1 MSDWIED
8 SGKSGPESVQGRKV
22 ESALSVKTKFP
33 LGQDAICPNLHY
45 STQQAGDPR
54 QARKLLVGNVSRFK
68 GKTVFITG
76 GGTGIG
82 AAVARRMASEGAN
95 IALMGRRREPLEAV
109 AAETGALIVQGDAA
123 DGESVR
129 KALAEVHAKFGP
141 VDILVANAGGH
152 GVGPT
157 VTMSDE
163 IWALATRLNLDTA
176 FVCARECL
184 PDLIGQKGNIVIVA
198 SIAGLFAGPD
208 AAGYVT
214 MKHACVGLGKSLA
227 RDYGRKGVRTN
238 TICPGWVATAMAD
251 EQMQVLVERRGLGS
265 IDEAYKLVTRDVPL
279 GRPATSEEVSNVI
292 CFVASDEA
300 SMMNGSILTVD
311 GGATVVDLP
320 TLAFVDL

>member
-1 MSDWIED
+1 MRF
-8 SGKSGPESVQGRKV
+8 SGKT
-22 ESALSVKTKFP
+22 A
-33 LGQDAICPNLHY
+33 
-45 STQQAGDPR
+45 
-54 QARKLLVGNVSRFK
+54 
-68 GKTVFITG
+68 FITG

-82 AAVARRMASEGAN
+82 AAVARRMAADGAKVV
-95 IALMGRRREPLEAV
+95 LMGRRREPLEAV
-109 AAETGALIVQGDAA
+109 TRELGGLVVQGDAA
-123 DGESVR
+123 DAKAVR
-129 KALAEVHAKFGP
+129 AALAEVHEKIGP

-163 IWALATRLNLDTA
+163 TWALATRTNLDTA

-184 PDLIGQKGNIVIVA
+184 PDLIAQKGNIVVVA
-198 SIAGLFAGPD
+198 SIAGLFAGPA

-214 MKHACVGLGKSLA
+214 MKHACVGFGKSLA
-227 RDYGRKGVRTN
+227 RDYGRQGVRTN

-251 EQMQVLVERRGLGS
+251 EQMQVIVDKHGLAS
-265 IDEAYKLVTRDVPL
+265 IDEAYRLVTKDVPL
-279 GRPATSEEVSNVI
+279 GRPATPEEVSNVI

-320 TLAFVDL
+320 TLAFVD